1 MDLAQRAGK
10 AGGAA
15 ASVPIALIG
24 ALVLSF
30 ALWLIPGASIVL
42 LPIHPYLTFVH
53 EGWHALAAVATGGHV
68 SQVHISTG
76 NGGVTLLSGGATLL
90 IASAGY
96 VGSALSG
103 AAFLA
108 LLPRPRALRVAL
120 LLQYLWLV
128 AVGVLWDHDLNAWLY
143 LIGFGITLYVL
154 ARKLREAWFAV
165 AAGFLALQLDLAIL
179 GDLRT
184 LLLINTSPFGQV
196 HNDALVAAQASPL
209 PALFWAL
216 LWIAIDAA
224 LLIWSLRVALGY
236 PAIRRRA
243 LARQP

>member
-1 MDLAQRAGK
+1 MDLAQRAGRP
-10 AGGAA
+10 GVAA
-15 ASVPIALIG
+15 ARVPVALVI
-24 ALVLSF
+24 ALVLSV
-30 ALWLIPGASIVL
+30 ALWVIPGASLLL

-53 EGWHALAAVATGGHV
+53 EGWHALVAVATGGHV

-120 LLQYLWLV
+120 LAQYLWLV

-143 LIGFGITLYVL
+143 LIGFGVTLYVL
-154 ARKLREAWFAV
+154 AQKLREAWFAI
-165 AAGFLALQLDLAIL
+165 AAGLLAIQLDLAIL

-184 LLLINTSPFGQV
+184 LLLINTTPVGQV
-196 HNDALVAAQASPL
+196 HNDALVAAQVSHL
-209 PALFWAL
+209 PALFWVL
-216 LWIAIDAA
+216 LWAAIDAA

-236 PAIRRRA
+236 PTLRR
-243 LARQP
+243 LAPTRRP